1 MNSEYKIQ
9 LNSEYK
15 IQLCLPLKIP
25 CLKTAYISGYIFMS
39 SSYLLSG
46 GPSLYHQSTYFI
58 TTSQKLN
65 MGKNEFYNIKFNFHL
80 PLRMPFVCQSLVH
93 FRVNPYFIRPFYFI
107 SASQHHRILK
117 MVGLNHKYNIQY
129 SLTITNTMCQKCVHF
144 KVQPYVI
151 KTLSSQRV
159 RLNIIE
165 PLISQGQSSLIKFI
179 WNK

>member
-1 MNSEYKIQ
+1 MESQPETICRPPLHHGFLNMSK

-15 IQLCLPLKIP
+15 IQFKSEYKIQFCLPLKIP

-80 PLRMPFVCQSLVH
+80 PLKMPFVCLSLVH
-93 FRVNPYFIRPFYFI
+93 FRVHPYFIRPFM
-107 SASQHHRILK
+107 SSQHH
-117 MVGLNHKYNIQY
+117 
-129 SLTITNTMCQKCVHF
+129 SITE
-144 KVQPYVI
+144 
-151 KTLSSQRV
+151 S
-159 RLNIIE
+159 
-165 PLISQGQSSLIKFI
+165 
-179 WNK
+179 

>member
-1 MNSEYKIQ
+1 MFEDCVHFRVHLHAIKLFIIRWSI
-9 LNSEYK
+9 L
-15 IQLCLPLKIP
+15 
-25 CLKTAYISGYIFMS
+25 ISSIHLF
-39 SSYLLSG
+39 
-46 GPSLYHQSTYFI
+46 HHNI
-58 TTSQKLN
+58 TEAKY
-65 MGKNEFYNIKFNFHL
+65 GENEFYNIKFNFHL